1 MPIDREGR
9 HRRRPASQETC
20 RPDRSRKPTPGG
32 VHRSR
37 VVSSFVESLSHAF
50 CSPSRPLACPSL
62 SRIVS
67 ARDGGLCRIKL
78 PGGELS
84 ALQALAIADAVDD
97 HASGI
102 IELTNRANLQLRGV
116 RTGHELA
123 LTEQL
128 VAAGLGPKVARQT
141 PVQGGHAHSKSNDAA
156 VSAGHTADRPLF
168 AAADDVRNLLVNPT
182 AGRDADAWYDTRPR
196 AAQLLALLEGEPRF
210 AALSPKFAL
219 LLDGGERLA
228 VLDHSHDIWL
238 CAMRPSDG
246 DVWFA
251 FGLDGHPSTQR
262 RCALAAVRHDN
273 VLAFVRALLD
283 TFLELAGPQDK
294 RMRDVLAT
302 QTPEALVQRASER
315 IDFPLRRDAD
325 IAAWRRTAADAA
337 LRFGAHP
344 QREAGLWY
352 VGAQPSLGRIDATAL
367 RALARLASEHGDAT
381 LRITPW
387 QSILLPDIAER
398 AVSEV
403 EAGLDA
409 LGFLRDASHPL
420 ARMIACA
427 GSAGCTKSHADT
439 KADALSLAALLPAN
453 VDVHL
458 TGCIRSCAAAHCAS
472 YTLLATA
479 HGRYD
484 VYQRAVLQSDVSR
497 KNQNHHDC
505 ASRFGRLLAAD
516 VPIDAAAALLDLDA
530 ASRSRAPYA

>member
-1 MPIDREGR
+1 M
-9 HRRRPASQETC
+9 
-20 RPDRSRKPTPGG
+20 
-32 VHRSR
+32 
-37 VVSSFVESLSHAF
+37 SHAS
-50 CSPSRPLACPSL
+50 CSPSRPVACPSL
-62 SRIVS
+62 SRIVA

-84 ALQALAIADAVDD
+84 ARQALAIADAVDD

-128 VAAGLGPKVARQT
+128 AAAGLGPK
-141 PVQGGHAHSKSNDAA
+141 AA
-156 VSAGHTADRPLF
+156 APAGHTADRAPL
-168 AAADDVRNLLVNPT
+168 AAADDVRNLLLNPT

-196 AAQLLALLEGEPRF
+196 AAELLALLEGEPRF

-238 CAMRPSDG
+238 CAMRPSNG

-251 FGLDGHPSTQR
+251 LGLDGHPSTQR

-273 VLAFVRALLD
+273 VLALVRALLD
-283 TFLELAGPQDK
+283 TFLELAGAHDK

-302 QTPEALVQRASER
+302 RTPEAFVQRASER
-315 IDFPLRRDAD
+315 IDFPLRRGAD
-325 IAAWRRTAADAA
+325 IAAWRRTVADPA

-344 QREAGLWY
+344 QRAAGLWY
-352 VGAQPSLGRIDATAL
+352 VGAQPPLGRIDAAAL
-367 RALARLASEHGDAT
+367 RVLARLASEHGDAT
-381 LRITPW
+381 LRVAPW
-387 QSILLPDIAER
+387 QSVLLPDIAER

-403 EAGLDA
+403 EAGFDA

-420 ARMIACA
+420 ARTIACA
-427 GSAGCTKSHADT
+427 GSAGCTKSHANT
-439 KADALSLAALLPAN
+439 KADALFLAPLLPAN

-472 YTLLATA
+472 YTLLAVA
-479 HGRYD
+479 QGRYN
-484 VYQRAVLQSDVSR
+484 VYQRAMLQSDGGPQGQSR
-497 KNQNHHDC
+497 DD
-505 ASRFGRLLAAD
+505 ATRRFGRLLAAD
-516 VPIDAAAALLDLDA
+516 VTIDAAATLLDLG
-530 ASRSRAPYA
+530 RSLPEP